1 MEISARAAFS
11 SEKIEQRNMQ
21 KRFYN
26 KTALVTGAGSGI
38 GRSAALAFAKEGANV
53 LVSDINPQGGEETVQ
68 MIRKSGG
75 EAHFVQCDVSQSVQV
90 EKLIKTAVDK
100 FDRLDYAVNNAGVS
114 MRPASTVEIDEAEW
128 DRVININLKSVWL
141 CMKYEI
147 PNMQKIGGGSI
158 INISS
163 LAGIRGKEGT
173 LAYTASKHGVIGMTK
188 TAALEY
194 AKEGIRINAICPGLT
209 DSGMTAGLDNY
220 PDLAQQLIAQIPMGR
235 MGQSQNIADAVVW
248 LCDNTA
254 SFITGHVLV
263 IDGGQTIR

>member
-1 MEISARAAFS
+1 MGKKFQN
-11 SEKIEQRNMQ
+11 KI
-21 KRFYN
+21 
-26 KTALVTGAGSGI
+26 ALVTGAGSGI
-38 GRSAALAFAKEGANV
+38 GRSSALAFAQEGANV

-68 MIRKSGG
+68 MIQELKGS
-75 EAHFVQCDVSQSVQV
+75 AHFFQCDVSQSAQV
-90 EKLIKTAVDK
+90 ENLIKTTIQT
-100 FDRLDYAVNNAGVS
+100 FGHLDYAVNNAGVS

-128 DRVININLKSVWL
+128 DRVIGINLKSVWL

-147 PNMQKIGGGSI
+147 PHMQKIGGGVI

-209 DSGMTAGLDNY
+209 ESGMTAGLDHY
-220 PDLAQQLIAQIPMGR
+220 PDLAKQLIDQIPMGH

>member
-1 MEISARAAFS
+1 M
-11 SEKIEQRNMQ
+11 
-21 KRFYN
+21 
-26 KTALVTGAGSGI
+26 VTGAGSGI
-38 GRSAALAFAKEGANV
+38 GRSSALAFAQEGASV
-53 LVSDINPQGGEETVQ
+53 LVSDINPQGGEETVN
-68 MIRKSGG
+68 MIQASKGK
-75 EAHFVQCDVSQSVQV
+75 AHFFKCDVSQSAQV
-90 EKLIKTAVDK
+90 EKLIEETIQT
-100 FDRLDYAVNNAGVS
+100 FGSLDYAVNNAGVS

-128 DRVININLKSVWL
+128 DRVIGINLKSVWL

-147 PNMQKIGGGSI
+147 PHMQKIGGGVI

-209 DSGMTAGLDNY
+209 ESGMTAGLDHY
-220 PDLAQQLIAQIPMGR
+220 PDLAKQLIDQIPMGH

>member
-1 MEISARAAFS
+1 M
-11 SEKIEQRNMQ
+11 KN
-21 KRFYN
+21 RFFD

-38 GRSAALAFAKEGANV
+38 GRSSALAFAREGANV
-53 LVSDINPQGGEETVQ
+53 IVSDINVQGGEETVQ
-68 MIRKSGG
+68 TIQESKGK
-75 EAHFVQCDVSQSVQV
+75 AHFFQCDVSQSDQV
-90 EKLIKTAVDK
+90 EKLIKTTIDK
-100 FDRLDYAVNNAGVS
+100 FGRLDYAVNNAGVS
-114 MRPASTVEIDEAEW
+114 MRPSSTVEIDEAEW

-147 PNMQKIGGGSI
+147 PQMQKIGGGVI
-158 INISS
+158 INLSS

-209 DSGMTAGLDNY
+209 ESGMTTGLDQR
-220 PDLAQQLIAQIPMGR
+220 PELAQQLIAQIPMGH
-235 MGQSQNIADAVVW
+235 MGQSQNISDAVIW
-248 LCDNTA
+248 LCDDTA

-263 IDGGQTIR
+263 VDGGQTIR

>member
-1 MEISARAAFS
+1 
-11 SEKIEQRNMQ
+11 
-21 KRFYN
+21 
-26 KTALVTGAGSGI
+26 
-38 GRSAALAFAKEGANV
+38 
-53 LVSDINPQGGEETVQ
+53 
-68 MIRKSGG
+68 
-75 EAHFVQCDVSQSVQV
+75 
-90 EKLIKTAVDK
+90 
-100 FDRLDYAVNNAGVS
+100 
-114 MRPASTVEIDEAEW
+114 MRPASTVELDEAEW
-128 DRVININLKSVWL
+128 DRVIGINLKSVYL

-147 PNMQKIGGGSI
+147 PHMQKSGGGVI

-163 LAGIRGKEGT
+163 LAGFRGKEGT
-173 LAYTASKHGVIGMTK
+173 LAYTASKHGIIGMTK

-209 DSGMTAGLDNY
+209 ESGMTAGLEQR
-220 PDLAQQLIAQIPMGR
+220 PDLAKQLIAQIPMGH

>member
-1 MEISARAAFS
+1 
-11 SEKIEQRNMQ
+11 
-21 KRFYN
+21 
-26 KTALVTGAGSGI
+26 
-38 GRSAALAFAKEGANV
+38 
-53 LVSDINPQGGEETVQ
+53 
-68 MIRKSGG
+68 
-75 EAHFVQCDVSQSVQV
+75 
-90 EKLIKTAVDK
+90 
-100 FDRLDYAVNNAGVS
+100 

-128 DRVININLKSVWL
+128 DRVIGINLKSVWL

-147 PNMQKIGGGSI
+147 PHMQKIGGGTI

-209 DSGMTAGLDNY
+209 ESGMTAGLDHY
-220 PDLAQQLIAQIPMGR
+220 PDLAQQLINQIPMGH

-254 SFITGHVLV
+254 AFITGHVLV

>member
-1 MEISARAAFS
+1 MS
-11 SEKIEQRNMQ
+11 
-21 KRFYN
+21 KRFHN
-26 KTALVTGAGSGI
+26 KTAMVTGAGSGI
-38 GRSAALAFAKEGANV
+38 GRYSALAFAQEGANV
-53 LVSDINPQGGEETVQ
+53 IVSDIDVQGGEETVQ
-68 MIRKSGG
+68 MIQESNGK
-75 EAHFVQCDVSQSVQV
+75 AHFFQCDVSQSDQV
-90 EKLIKTAVDK
+90 EELIKATIHT
-100 FDRLDYAVNNAGVS
+100 FGRLDYAVNNAGVS

-128 DRVININLKSVWL
+128 DRVISINLKSVWL

-147 PNMQKIGGGSI
+147 PQMQKTGGGVV
-158 INISS
+158 INVSS

-194 AKEGIRINAICPGLT
+194 AKEGIRINAVCPGLT
-209 DSGMTAGLDNY
+209 ESGMTAGLEHH
-220 PDLAQQLIAQIPMGR
+220 PDLAQQLIAQIPMGH